1 MFYTFQTLKDEFG
14 TDYTVRFGRP
24 TASFD
29 AAKRQLNRLQ
39 QGEIRDE
46 FNRLL
51 GLKFNSETRFVK

>member
-14 TDYTVRFGRP
+14 TDYTIGFGRP
-24 TASFD
+24 NKSFD
-29 AAKRQLNRLQ
+29 AAKRQLQRLQ